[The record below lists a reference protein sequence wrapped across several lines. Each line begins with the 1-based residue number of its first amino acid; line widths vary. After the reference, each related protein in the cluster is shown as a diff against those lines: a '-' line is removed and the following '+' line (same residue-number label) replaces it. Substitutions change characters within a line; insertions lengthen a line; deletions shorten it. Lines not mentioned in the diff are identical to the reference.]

1 MKHLL
6 TGQYTGNVVF
16 CCETKDDAE
25 VYRKELED
33 RKLKGELPFWPP
45 QWGVGGITPNGSSV
59 TEVSWKPTS
68 GIFFTGPQEPQI
80 LTAEGCQFFQWCRQ
94 GW

>member
-1 MKHLL
+1 MIAVVMKHLL

-33 RKLKGELPFWPP
+33 RKLKGEL
-45 QWGVGGITPNGSSV
+45 
-59 TEVSWKPTS
+59 
-68 GIFFTGPQEPQI
+68 
-80 LTAEGCQFFQWCRQ
+80 AE
-94 GW
+94 

>member
-1 MKHLL
+1 MEDYRIQLRKQHCGKAKKNTNAKNVIAVVMKHLL

-33 RKLKGELPFWPP
+33 RKLKGEL
-45 QWGVGGITPNGSSV
+45 
-59 TEVSWKPTS
+59 
-68 GIFFTGPQEPQI
+68 
-80 LTAEGCQFFQWCRQ
+80 AEQSAI
-94 GW
+94 